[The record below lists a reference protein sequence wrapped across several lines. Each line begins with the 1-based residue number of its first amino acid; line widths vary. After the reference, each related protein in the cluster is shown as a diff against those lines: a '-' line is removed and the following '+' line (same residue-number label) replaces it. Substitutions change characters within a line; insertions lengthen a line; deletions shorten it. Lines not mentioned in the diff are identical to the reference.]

1 MFLIASYFNARLC
14 ARLIFNFVPTISD
27 RNILRLFG
35 YFYDAN
41 RVYLVLEYAAKG
53 EVYKLDQKSVH
64 FAFKLMVKTRSM
76 SQAQAAAQQV
86 SLGLAGMATA
96 TPR

>member
-53 EVYKLDQKSVH
+53 EVYKHLQRMGTYSFFIYTYYFPCVR
-64 FAFKLMVKTRSM
+64 V
-76 SQAQAAAQQV
+76 
-86 SLGLAGMATA
+86 
-96 TPR
+96 